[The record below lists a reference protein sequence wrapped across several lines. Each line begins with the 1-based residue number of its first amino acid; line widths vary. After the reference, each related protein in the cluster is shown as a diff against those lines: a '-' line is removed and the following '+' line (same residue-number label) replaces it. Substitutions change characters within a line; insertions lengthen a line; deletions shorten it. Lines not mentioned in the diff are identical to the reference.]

1 MDVRS
6 AYPFRFEED
15 DDDDSDGEG
24 RDSYTMNVEFEPLP
38 VYELIDPSLNNWV
51 HHMQHILPQGR
62 CQWVNPSMKTEN
74 EEFDEVSTV
83 IVIYFDNLEHLLF
96 ICHLFCM

>member
-1 MDVRS
+1 MISYQVFHLSRH
-6 AYPFRFEED
+6 FRFEED

-24 RDSYTMNVEFEPLP
+24 RDSFVENVEFEPLP
-38 VYELIDPSLNNWV
+38 VYELVDPSLNCWV

-74 EEFDEVSTV
+74 EEFDEVKCDHVTKW
-83 IVIYFDNLEHLLF
+83 
-96 ICHLFCM
+96 